1 MWTKMVFQPYDG
13 KRSGSSAGIIESEDS
28 QSAAKIARF
37 ELDVTA
43 SNAWD
48 LHSSMVE
55 YLNKYMNIHIS
66 FKI

>member
-1 MWTKMVFQPYDG
+1 MWTKVVFQPYDG
-13 KRSGSSAGIIESEDS
+13 KRSRSSAGIIESEDS

-37 ELDVTA
+37 ELDVTT

-48 LHSSMVE
+48 LPSSMVE